1 MTVQHPIITYRLR
14 SNGTLPPFLCKHPG
28 SFAGMYGVNTNKE
41 GFVPAWLPPQETK
54 YLGMACGQ
62 VDPDA
67 CPKCVDVIGTKEE
80 LETYITGISTTWT
93 VDSQGVTG
101 IRTETT
107 TGTDDAWNAP
117 TVTNDIGVGYTGPG
131 LTTTTTAPVSFDA
144 PAGTVILH
152 NANYTTRIVVETQNS
167 AGVTTSVEEF
177 IPTYQYNNITI
188 VGVSTAVGIVTTTRI
203 DEEEVTTITTST
215 TTTEATHEDVVE
227 NYSDSFTTVDVDG
240 EINKTRVRTFRE
252 TTKVRNPFDP
262 VAATNE
268 LWTKYET
275 VNEL

>member
-14 SNGTLPPFLCKHPG
+14 SNGTIPPFLCKHPG

-41 GFVPAWLPPQETK
+41 GFIPTWLPPQETK

-62 VDPDA
+62 VDPND
-67 CPKCVDVIGTKEE
+67 CPKCVNVIETKEE

-177 IPTYQYNNITI
+177 TPTYQYNNITI

-240 EINKTRVRTFRE
+240 EINKTRVRTYTE

-275 VNEL
+275 VNGL